1 MPDPRAA
8 SPPYIE
14 PSWATE
20 SRDRGAIRRTNLGV
34 VLRLLRDAGPR
45 SRARIAADTGLPKP
59 TVTSLV
65 AELVALG
72 LVREGPTRREG
83 AVGRPGTLVHLDGH
97 AVCGIGV
104 EISTSYVQ
112 VLALAL
118 DGEPLHERRVTVP
131 VGAAGPEA
139 VLDLTAREIDACR
152 TAVQQSGV
160 HPVGITVAV
169 PGVVDAATG
178 TARYAPAIGW
188 CDVAVTDGLRAR
200 LTAPPPSLALDND
213 AKLAAL
219 AEYALARG
227 TDVHDMVCVTGERGI
242 GAGVISAGRLLR
254 GAAGFAGEVGHMP
267 LDPERRPCACGR
279 RGCWETMVGLDAI
292 LRLAADEGDSLHDPA
307 VELKDRFALLRTR
320 AHARDPR
327 TRAAMARVADDLG
340 LGVALLADVLNPR
353 VVVLG
358 GYFTHIGDL
367 MIERVREVV
376 HERVMAPNAGGCE
389 VRLSTLGFAA
399 AARGGA
405 HLALGAVFEDPA
417 TI

>member
-1 MPDPRAA
+1 MPQSRAA
-8 SPPYIE
+8 SPSHNE
-14 PSWATE
+14 PSWAAE

-45 SRARIAADTGLPKP
+45 SRARIAADAGLPKP

-65 AELVALG
+65 AELVSLG
-72 LVREGPTRREG
+72 LVREGPARREG
-83 AVGRPGTLVHLDGH
+83 AVGRPGAEVRLHGH

-112 VLALAL
+112 VVALAL
-118 DGEPLHERRVTVP
+118 DGAELYEHRVAVA
-131 VGAAGPEA
+131 VAEAGPET
-139 VLDLTAREIDACR
+139 VLDLAARELTTCR
-152 TAVQQSGV
+152 TAVQARGV
-160 HPVGITVAV
+160 RPAGITVAV
-169 PGVVDAATG
+169 PGVVDSANGA
-178 TARYAPAIGW
+178 ARYAPGIGW
-188 CDVAVTDGLRAR
+188 RDVAVTDGLRTR
-200 LTAPPPSLALDND
+200 LGGPPVPLTLDND

-219 AEYALARG
+219 AEYASARAD
-227 TDVHDMVCVTGERGI
+227 DVHDMVCVTGERGV

-254 GAAGFAGEVGHMP
+254 GAQGFAGEVGHMP

-292 LRLAADEGDSLHDPA
+292 LRLAADEDDALHDPA
-307 VELKDRFALLRTR
+307 VELRDRLDLLRTR
-320 AHARDPR
+320 ARAAHPR
-327 TRAAMARVADDLG
+327 TLAAMARVADDLG

-376 HERVMAPNAGGCE
+376 HERVMAPDAGGCD
-389 VRLSTLGFAA
+389 VRLSALGFAA

-405 HLALGAVFEDPA
+405 HLALGPVFEDPA
-417 TI
+417 GA

>member
-1 MPDPRAA
+1 MPELRAA
-8 SPPYIE
+8 SPPHTE
-14 PSWATE
+14 PSWAAE

-45 SRARIAADTGLPKP
+45 SRARIAADAGLPKP

-72 LVREGPTRREG
+72 LVREGPARREG
-83 AVGRPGTLVHLDGH
+83 AVGRPGAEVRLHGH

-104 EISTSYVQ
+104 EVSTSYVQ
-112 VLALAL
+112 VVALAL
-118 DGEPLHERRVTVP
+118 DGVELYGRRVTVD
-131 VGAAGPEA
+131 VAAAGPDA
-139 VLDLTAREIDACR
+139 VLDLAACELAACR
-152 TAVQQSGV
+152 TAVQDSGV
-160 HPVGITVAV
+160 HPAGITVAA
-169 PGVVDAATG
+169 PGVVDTASG

-188 CDVAVTDGLRAR
+188 RDVAVTEGLRTR
-200 LTAPPPSLALDND
+200 LTDPPPLALDND

-219 AEYALARG
+219 AEYAAVRVE
-227 TDVHDMVCVTGERGI
+227 DVHDMVCVTGERGI

-254 GAAGFAGEVGHMP
+254 GANGFAGEVGHMP

-292 LRLAADEGDSLHDPA
+292 LRLAADEGDVLHDPT
-307 VELKDRFALLRTR
+307 VELGDRLDLLRTR
-320 AHARDPR
+320 ARAADPR
-327 TRAAMARVADDLG
+327 TVAAMARVADDLG
-340 LGVALLADVLNPR
+340 LGVALLADVLNPG

-367 MIERVREVV
+367 MIERVRAVV
-376 HERVMAPNAGGCE
+376 HERVMAPDAGGCE

-405 HLALGAVFEDPA
+405 YLALNAVFEDPA
-417 TI
+417 GA